1 LDERERLLEI
11 LRQKSVVRGEF
22 KLSSGKTSNYY
33 IDTRLTTLHPEGV
46 YLVGKI
52 FLDIIRDDP
61 EILAVGGPAIGAD
74 PIVGAIL
81 TLGYESGHPLSGF
94 IVRKEQK
101 GHGTEKLIEGNLK
114 SGDKVAIVEDVVTT
128 GSSILKAIDAVK
140 SQGAFVKKVLSIVDR
155 EEGARKKI
163 EDMGYEFFSIF
174 SIRELLLTIP

>member
-1 LDERERLLEI
+1 MGERERLLEI

-33 IDTRLTTLHPEGV
+33 IDARLTTLHPEGV

-61 EILAVGGPAIGAD
+61 DVKAVGGPSIGAD

-81 TLGYESGHPLSGF
+81 TLSHVCGHPLRGF

-101 GHGTEKLIEGNLK
+101 GHGSEKLIEGDLK
-114 SGDKVAIVEDVVTT
+114 SGDIVAIVEDVATT
-128 GSSILKAIDAVK
+128 GSSILKAIEAVK
-140 SQGAFVKKVLSIVDR
+140 SQDAFVKKVLSIVDR

-163 EDMGYEFFSIF
+163 EDIGYEFLPIF
-174 SIRELLLTIP
+174 SIRELLLTTP